1 MQMWF
6 KIILILSICL
16 VLTSNDVFA
25 QEKPAKSDSTNIYK
39 DIESYSKK
47 SKFTKFFYRLFFRPV
62 MSILP
67 KKKAG
72 KRVYKKLI
80 EKPYNTFEGKTIR
93 NINIETLD
101 PFGYSVTD
109 TIVRTQNYL
118 SKAGNKLHVKSQP
131 VTIRNLLL
139 IRQNQLFD
147 SLLVKESERLVR
159 SSDYVHDVSF
169 FVLATSKN
177 SDSVDIFI
185 RESDKWSIIPDGA
198 FSDTRVSIQL
208 IDKNFIGLGHEFKN
222 AFTWNHTND
231 NYAYTTNYF
240 IPNIRNTFVSSTLHY
255 SIDEFRNFTKSF
267 VVDRPFFSPITKWAA
282 GVNFTQQFR
291 RDYVHTT
298 DSLLLLQRFKLNT
311 QDYWVGSAIG
321 IFKGNT
327 KYYRTTNFISTVRF
341 LRIRYLEKPLE
352 MYDMEHFYADEN
364 FYMTSIGI
372 SSRKYVQDKFIFR
385 FGVQEDVPIGKVISL
400 TCGYQEKNK
409 IGRLYLGARIS
420 SGHYYPW
427 GYLSSNYEYGTFFR
441 ASHTQQGIFSV
452 SVNYF
457 TGLIEIG
464 TWKFR
469 QFVKPQVIIG
479 INRLSNDSLTLND
492 GYGLDGFNSSS
503 LSGNSRMLIT
513 LQTQSYTPWNFIGFR
528 FGPYLI
534 CSLGMLGDSGTGLK
548 NSKVYSHI
556 GLGVLIKNEHL
567 VFKTFQISI
576 AFYPVI
582 PGKGRDIF
590 KLNSFRTSDF
600 GFRDFVIGKP
610 ATAVFQ

>member
-1 MQMWF
+1 MVF
-6 KIILILSICL
+6 KKISIFFLVSILSG
-16 VLTSNDVFA
+16 NFAFA
-25 QEKPAKSDSTNIYK
+25 QEIPAETDSTHLYEN
-39 DIESYSKK
+39 IESYSKHN
-47 SKFTKFFYRLFFRPV
+47 KFTKFIYRLVFKSV
-62 MSILP
+62 EKKP
-67 KKKAG
+67 KRKVTKK
-72 KRVYKKLI
+72 VYKKLI
-80 EKPYNTFEGKTIR
+80 QEQYYAFEGKTIR
-93 NINIETLD
+93 HINIETLD
-101 PFGYSVTD
+101 PFGYSVAD
-109 TIVRTQNYL
+109 SHVASQNFL
-118 SKAGNKLHVKSQP
+118 SETGNKLHVKTQP

-159 SSDYVHDVSF
+159 SSKYVHDVSF
-169 FVLATSKN
+169 SVNVTSKN

-185 RESDKWSIIPDGA
+185 RELDKWSIIPDGA

-208 IDKNFIGLGHEFKN
+208 IDKNFIGFGHEFKN
-222 AFTWNHTND
+222 AFAWNHTND

-255 SIDEFRNFTKSF
+255 SIDELGNFTKSF

-298 DSLLLLQRFKLNT
+298 DSLLLLQRFKFNT
-311 QDYWVGSAIG
+311 QDYWAGSAIG
-321 IFKGNT
+321 IFNGNT
-327 KYYRTTNFISTVRF
+327 KYHRVTNFISTVRF

-352 MYDMEHFYADEN
+352 MNDIQHFYADEN

-385 FGVQEDVPIGKVISL
+385 FGVIEDVPIGKVISL

-441 ASHTQQGIFSV
+441 ASHTQQGVFSA

-464 TWKFR
+464 TWNFR
-469 QFVKPQVIIG
+469 QFIKPQVIIG
-479 INRLSNDSLTLND
+479 INRFSNDSLTLND
-492 GYGLDGFNSSS
+492 GYALDGFNSPS
-503 LSGNSRMLIT
+503 LSGTSRILFT
-513 LQTQSYTPWNFIGFR
+513 LQTQFYTPWNFIGFR

-534 CSLGMLGDSGTGLK
+534 CSLGMLGNNGTGFK

-556 GLGVLIKNEHL
+556 GLGVLIKNEKL
-567 VFKTFQISI
+567 VFKSFQISI

-582 PGKGRDIF
+582 PGKGQDIF
-590 KLNSFRTSDF
+590 KMNSFSTTDF
-600 GFRDFVIGKP
+600 GFKDFVIGKP
-610 ATAVFQ
+610 ATSEYQ